1 MVFPR
6 RSLAVAGAT
15 KKIVGMTLVVR
26 EAVDNRVVAL
36 PCRKVFVLVMECQ
49 KANE

>member
-1 MVFPR
+1 MQ
-6 RSLAVAGAT
+6 SAVAGAV

-36 PCRKVFVLVMECQ
+36 P
-49 KANE
+49 